1 MRTKFTFL
9 LSTALIMGGHLSA
22 FAGAEVTTPENDGI
36 YLLKNVAAD
45 KYLCPGNSWGTQ
57 ASLSTQ
63 GMLVQL
69 ATSGDGYTISTQPY
83 YGSNRYVTENG
94 YVDTGNPTT
103 WTFTKVE
110 GSDNTYTISTN
121 SKTLAWDGSTTTVN
135 VGAATSNTNEQWQFI
150 KVTTDDASTTNPVDL
165 SHLIRN
171 ASCEENEQTWT
182 YGWTKS
188 GSAQP
193 GTVNADASNRNWEI
207 FNGTGSAKQTLTGLP
222 NGKYKVTCKGFYR
235 AGDPTTAKTAKE
247 NNTEAQNAYFIA
259 NNEKVALK
267 SIFEGDGKLDEVGN
281 SVGIIGK
288 LPNSCS
294 ESGKY
299 FNAGDFYNNE
309 IELTIADGTLT
320 LGIQKDAVIAS
331 DWAIFDDFHLY
342 YLGSDDAAIIAQAKA
357 DYAEIKK
364 EGDALLESSDYT
376 NVKGT
381 ERKNLSSSISK
392 TEDDITPDNI
402 TEIKSVYNTAKAAF
416 VAAKST
422 YDEMN
427 LQIAYAEA
435 MGVDVQDYKSALESE
450 ETTADNLKTKLNE
463 INVAEYNAAK
473 DLKNIGGTYLPSWTL
488 RGVAIN
494 GRGDQHWQGS
504 KGDYYESTATW
515 GSTSFTG
522 GMIQSCT
529 LPAGSYVFKFFC
541 RNTPSATA
549 TATVKFGSESK
560 NVNFPVK
567 SDTGVGINTDGE
579 ADFNTSDS
587 YANNNIGRGWEW
599 RFIPF
604 TLNEESEVSFDFN
617 IQSFARYQYP
627 GWGQME
633 LLTKTQDVT
642 LKETENFEQKATAA
656 NVTLTRPMNQ
666 NRWNTIVLPFSVT
679 ADQVKS
685 QFGEEAIV
693 ASYTG
698 NTGNTLNFK
707 TETEGMQANVPYM
720 VKPST
725 TAPEAGYKF
734 DDVIMV
740 KANEA
745 TSGEGTIQFVGNYK
759 NGVQLTTNDYFISS
773 SGDETI
779 FYQASGVETMK
790 AYRAIFKAADAA
802 TESKVLNFSLD
813 GSGTT
818 GISDIDAA
826 SKADAYN
833 VYNLNGML
841 VKKNAASLE
850 GLAKG
855 IYIVNGKKYIVE

>member
-1 MRTKFTFL
+1 
-9 LSTALIMGGHLSA
+9 
-22 FAGAEVTTPENDGI
+22 
-36 YLLKNVAAD
+36 
-45 KYLCPGNSWGTQ
+45 
-57 ASLSTQ
+57 
-63 GMLVQL
+63 MLVKL
-69 ATSGDGYTISTQPY
+69 IASGDNYKISTQPY
-83 YGSNRYVTENG
+83 YKLDYYLANDD
-94 YVDTGNPTT
+94 YVDARAGYRVSD
-103 WTFTKVE
+103 WTITPVD
-110 GSDNTYTISTN
+110 GSDKVYTLTCIG
-121 SKTLAWDGSTTTVN
+121 KTLYWAGGESTVVN
-135 VGAATSNTNEQWQFI
+135 LDTNAPKDEKNAQWQLI
-150 KVTTDDASTTNPVDL
+150 KVTTNDASTTNPVDL

-171 ASCEENEQTWT
+171 ASCEENEQNWT
-182 YGWTKS
+182 QGWTKS

-193 GTVNADASNRNWEI
+193 GTINADASNQNWEI

-259 NNEKVALK
+259 NNKKVALK

-299 FNAGDFYNNE
+299 FNAGNFYNNE

-320 LGIQKDAVIAS
+320 LGIQKDKVIAN

-364 EGDALLESSDYT
+364 EGDALLEYSDYT
-376 NVKGT
+376 NVKGK
-381 ERKNLSSSISK
+381 ERKNLLSSISK

-402 TEIKSVYNTAKAAF
+402 AEIKSAYNAAKSAF
-416 VAAKST
+416 VEAKST
-422 YDEMN
+422 YNEMN
-427 LQIAYAEA
+427 VQIAYAEA
-435 MGVDVQDYKSALESE
+435 MGVEVQDYKSALESE
-450 ETTADNLKTKLNE
+450 ETTADALKTKLNE

-473 DLKNIGGTYLPSWTL
+473 DLKNIGGTYLPTWTL
-488 RGVAIN
+488 NGVHLN
-494 GRGDQHWQGS
+494 YGGQHWQGPQ
-504 KGDYYESTATW
+504 GGGYYESTARW

-522 GMIQSCT
+522 GMTQSCT

-567 SDTGVGINTDGE
+567 SDNGVGINTDGE
-579 ADFNTSDS
+579 ADFKPSDS

-617 IQSFARYQYP
+617 IQSFAQYQYP

-642 LKETENFEQKATAA
+642 LKETESFEQKATAA

-666 NRWNTIVLPFSVT
+666 GKWNTIVLPFSVT
-679 ADQVKS
+679 AEQVKS

-698 NTGNTLNFK
+698 NTDNTLNFK

-720 VKPST
+720 VKPS
-725 TAPEAGYKF
+725 AAAQDYKF
-734 DDVIMV
+734 NDVIMV

-745 TSGEGTIQFVGNYK
+745 TSGEGTIKFAGNYK

-773 SGDETI
+773 SGNETI
-779 FYQASGVETMK
+779 FYQAGGNETMK
-790 AYRAIFKAADAA
+790 AYRATFKAADTA
-802 TESKVLNFSLD
+802 TESKALNFSLD

-818 GISDIDAA
+818 GIADIDAA

-841 VKKNAASLE
+841 VKKNAVSLE